1 MKSANITLKDIA
13 RVAGVS
19 TATASLALAGDS
31 RVNIKTKQL
40 VEDVAKRLK
49 YVPNEIGRSL
59 RAKKAETIAL
69 IFPNTPHNAFT
80 HPYFVSLLEGISEV
94 LVQHNF
100 HLLVS
105 TSRSEIDESAA
116 YDKILRNRRA
126 DGIILWPASIKD
138 RNIVKIIESDFP
150 VVYLGKW
157 HHDEIITVERDE
169 FGGAYMATEHLLK
182 LGHRRIVHI
191 TGPLEYQVS
200 IDRLDGYKQA
210 LQDHKV
216 LYDPSLVIEK
226 DYTMDSG
233 RSAIVKLR
241 EANISY
247 DAVFAGNDMM
257 AIGAIKQLQQYGIS
271 VPGDISVVGCDNIDM
286 AAIVDP
292 ALTTIYQPMQQIGVI
307 SAEKLIALLTNQE
320 VGEMQTVVPTR
331 LIVRDSCGANK
342 EIP

>member
-40 VEDVAKRLK
+40 VEDVAQRLK

-182 LGHRRIVHI
+182 LGHKRIVHI

-241 EANISY
+241 EDKVSY

-257 AIGAIKQLQQYGIS
+257 AIGAIKQLQKYGIS
-271 VPGDISVVGCDNIDM
+271 VPGDIAVVGCDNIDM
-286 AAIVDP
+286 AAILDP

-307 SAEKLIALLTNQE
+307 AAEKLIALLTNQE
-320 VGEMQTVVPTR
+320 VGEVQTVVPTR

-342 EIP
+342 A

>member
-1 MKSANITLKDIA
+1 MKSAHITLKDIA

-31 RVNIKTKQL
+31 RVNVKTKQM
-40 VEDVAKRLK
+40 VEEVAQRLK

-105 TSRSEIDESAA
+105 TSRSETDESAS

-169 FGGAYMATEHLLK
+169 FGGAYMATDHLLK
-182 LGHRRIVHI
+182 LGRKQIVHI
-191 TGPLEYQVS
+191 SGPLEYQVS
-200 IDRLDGYKQA
+200 IDRLEGYKQA
-210 LQDHKV
+210 LLDHKIW
-216 LYDPSLVIEK
+216 YDPSLVVER

-233 RSAIVKLR
+233 RDAIVKLR
-241 EANISY
+241 ESGVAY

-257 AIGAIKQLQQYGIS
+257 AIGAIKQLQKWGVSIPKD
-271 VPGDISVVGCDNIDM
+271 VSVVGCDNINM

-292 ALTTIYQPMQQIGVI
+292 ALTTIYQPMQQIGTI
-307 SAEKLIALLTNQE
+307 AAEKLIAHLTNQD
-320 VGEMQTVVPTR
+320 VGQIQTVVPTR
-331 LIVRDSCGANK
+331 LIVRESCGGV
-342 EIP
+342 EV

>member
-40 VEDVAKRLK
+40 VEDVAQRLK

-182 LGHRRIVHI
+182 LGHKRIVHI

-233 RSAIVKLR
+233 RSAIVKLH
-241 EANISY
+241 EDKVSY

-257 AIGAIKQLQQYGIS
+257 AIGAIKQLQKYGIS
-271 VPGDISVVGCDNIDM
+271 VPGDIAVVGCDNIDM

-307 SAEKLIALLTNQE
+307 AAEKLIALLTNQE

-342 EIP
+342 EIS

>member
-40 VEDVAKRLK
+40 VEDVAQRLK

-182 LGHRRIVHI
+182 LGHKRIVHI

-200 IDRLDGYKQA
+200 VDRLDGYKQA
-210 LQDHKV
+210 LQDHRV

-226 DYTMDSG
+226 DYTMESG

-241 EANISY
+241 EDKVSY

-257 AIGAIKQLQQYGIS
+257 AIGAIKQLQKCGIS
-271 VPGDISVVGCDNIDM
+271 VPGDIAVVGCDNIDM
-286 AAIVDP
+286 AAILDP

-307 SAEKLIALLTNQE
+307 AAEKLIALLTNQE
-320 VGEMQTVVPTR
+320 VGEVQTVVPTR

-342 EIP
+342 EIS